1 MKGIITALVTSF
13 NSDGTVNEENLRKA
27 IRHNIDNMKVDG
39 LYVGGSTGE
48 AFVMSM
54 EERIKVLK
62 IVKDEAKDAVSLIAQ
77 IGSLNF
83 DEIIEMGEEA
93 KKLGYNAVS
102 AITPFYYKFSFE
114 EIYAYYERIDRELDF
129 DMVIYSNPA
138 MAGANFDI
146 EKYRKLLSIPKV
158 VGIKFSDADIAKFE
172 RLRFA
177 FPDAL
182 LYFGY
187 DEISVV
193 GWTLGCDGAIG
204 STYNVM
210 GDKSRKVVE
219 LLQSGKVNEA
229 RLLQHKIASIIEKIV
244 NNGLYQTIKTILE
257 LESGVESKGAHMK
270 FPFSELPSE
279 NLKVVDEIREEIK
292 QLTI

>member
-1 MKGIITALVTSF
+1 MKGLITALVTSF
-13 NSDGTVNEENLRKA
+13 NADGMVNESGLRKA
-27 IRHNIDNMKVDG
+27 VRHNIDEMKVDG

-48 AFVMSM
+48 AFVMSV
-54 EERIKVLK
+54 EERIKALE
-62 IVKDEAKDAVSLIAQ
+62 IVKDEAKDAVTLIAQ

-83 DEIIEMGEEA
+83 DEIIKMGEIS
-93 KKLGYNAVS
+93 KTLKYDAVS

-114 EIYAYYERIDRELDF
+114 EIYAYYKKIDDALNF

-146 EKYRKLLSIPKV
+146 EKYRQLLSIPKV

-172 RLRFA
+172 RLRNA
-177 FPDAL
+177 FPEAL

-187 DEISVV
+187 DEISIV

-210 GDKSRKVVE
+210 GDKSRKVIE
-219 LLQSGKVNEA
+219 LLHEGKVNEA
-229 RLLQHKIASIIEKIV
+229 RLLQHRIASIIEKIV
-244 NNGLYQTIKTILE
+244 QNGLYQTIKVIMGDNNQ
-257 LESGVESKGAHMK
+257 SSAPMK
-270 FPFSELPSE
+270 FPFSELTE
-279 NLKVVDEIREEIK
+279 NQVKTAMDIKKEIEQLKV
-292 QLTI
+292 

>member
-1 MKGIITALVTSF
+1 MKGLITALITSF
-13 NSDGTVNEENLRKA
+13 NADGTVNEAGLRQA
-27 IRHNIDNMKVDG
+27 VRYNIDVMKVDG

-54 EERIKVLK
+54 VERIRALE
-62 IVKDEAKDAVSLIAQ
+62 IVKDEAGNAVTLIAQ

-83 DEIIEMGEEA
+83 DEIIEMGQVA
-93 KKLGYNAVS
+93 KRLQYNAVS

-114 EIYAYYERIDRELDF
+114 EIYDYYKKIDTALNM

-138 MAGANFDI
+138 MAGANFNI
-146 EKYRKLLSIPKV
+146 EKYRQLLSIPKV

-172 RLRFA
+172 RLRNA
-177 FPDAL
+177 FPTAL

-187 DEISVV
+187 DEISIV

-210 GDKSRKVVE
+210 GHYSRKVIE
-219 LLQSGKVNEA
+219 LLEKGHVKES

-244 NNGLYQTIKTILE
+244 ANGLYQTIKIILE
-257 LESGVESKGAHMK
+257 ENGVEGHLMR
-270 FPFSELPSE
+270 FPFGELTE
-279 NLKVVDEIREEIK
+279 EQIVEAKKIKEEIE
-292 QLTI
+292 QLIV